1 MLKLSGS
8 VPQYPTQS
16 LLLGH
21 FGDFWDTEG
30 EKSPDC
36 WIGKQVTPLPSCLVM
51 VFEGERSF
59 NCLEHVSDE
68 QNYDH
73 NHIFFHFNLI
83 ANFSKCVPIILSEV
97 TNYLWSRRIMTI
109 HIWQGREHRSELPRI
124 IQLPTEPG
132 RRDFFWLSS
141 SALPLYFLILD
152 GTWILPLGKCRS
164 PIYASKVRMKIHPR
178 QQSYLK
184 AIALGR

>member
-16 LLLGH
+16 LLLGR
-21 FGDFWDTEG
+21 FGDFGDTEG

-36 WIGKQVTPLPSCLVM
+36 WIGKQVTLLPFCLVM

-59 NCLEHVSDE
+59 NCLEHDSDE

-73 NHIFFHFNLI
+73 NLFFFHFNLI

-97 TNYLWSRRIMTI
+97 TNYL
-109 HIWQGREHRSELPRI
+109 
-124 IQLPTEPG
+124 
-132 RRDFFWLSS
+132 
-141 SALPLYFLILD
+141 
-152 GTWILPLGKCRS
+152 
-164 PIYASKVRMKIHPR
+164 
-178 QQSYLK
+178 
-184 AIALGR
+184 